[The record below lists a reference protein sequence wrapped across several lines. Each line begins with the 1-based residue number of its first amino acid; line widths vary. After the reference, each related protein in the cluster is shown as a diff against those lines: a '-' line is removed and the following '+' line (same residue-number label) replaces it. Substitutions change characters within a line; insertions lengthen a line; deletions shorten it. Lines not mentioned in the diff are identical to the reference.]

1 MSNKQP
7 LRHNQVVGEK
17 RPPVL
22 NYQTAQPPVPF
33 PSDEMLNAEP
43 PVPLPPNGIK
53 TRTNWEQPSP
63 SQMTAQTQTG
73 QMPNQAGMTQGQTDI
88 KAGVEASPLYYYE
101 QQQAKVATTDLD
113 IANSPVSS
121 SENSE
126 QPIVGLEP
134 SPLAAMQPENPA
146 PIMESNNSV
155 DEYPKLNE
163 IPAKDVEIK
172 EVFADAKSD
181 AKTFSSQEQAAQTTQ
196 NTSQLNNSQPAAFEE
211 LTLDEFLAKESVKEA
226 EKSIETKQPE
236 PAEQKP
242 SEPVTKSADSV
253 PLENIDFSKQPIQI
267 NQEAAV
273 SESAAMSPSPLEQTP
288 PAKIEPFVN
297 DESKAEIE
305 KEMQQQ
311 APAQAPAPTLEPQVV
326 EVPTAPV
333 VAAPR
338 NQRIYTSAGPIELNP
353 PAMQRELGKSRYYN
367 RRHIG
372 N

>member
-1 MSNKQP
+1 MNKLKLFCAVSVIAFSSTSCMSNKQP
-7 LRHNQVVGEK
+7 LRHNQIVGEK

-33 PSDEMLNAEP
+33 PSEEMLNAQP

-63 SQMTAQTQTG
+63 SQMT
-73 QMPNQAGMTQGQTDI
+73 NQAGATQLQPENNVAI
-88 KAGVEASPLYYYE
+88 EPSPLYHYE

-113 IANSPVSS
+113 IANAPISS
-121 SENSE
+121 SESSE

-134 SPLAAMQPENPA
+134 SPLAAMQAANPA
-146 PIMESNNSV
+146 PVMESNNSV

-172 EVFADAKSD
+172 EVFADAKTD
-181 AKTFSSQEQAAQTTQ
+181 AKNFSEQEKAAISVENAPQM
-196 NTSQLNNSQPAAFEE
+196 NNSRPAAFEE

-226 EKSIETKQPE
+226 EKS
-236 PAEQKP
+236 
-242 SEPVTKSADSV
+242 SADVNAVVPSV
-253 PLENIDFSKQPIQI
+253 TPLENVDFSKQPIQT
-267 NQEAAV
+267 NQPVVAIPAA
-273 SESAAMSPSPLEQTP
+273 EMAPSPLQQKSSPE
-288 PAKIEPFVN
+288 IEPFAN
-297 DESKAEIE
+297 NESKAEIE
-305 KEMQQQ
+305 REMQRQVPLQ
-311 APAQAPAPTLEPQVV
+311 SPAPAEPEVV

-367 RRHIG
+367 RRHVG